1 MQQNI
6 WIDMSEKKKE
16 FADGTELVRNRKAFH
31 DFMILEK
38 HECGIVLAGT
48 EVKSCRARSVSIQ
61 EGYAQVVKGELL
73 VYGMHISPYG
83 FGNRFNH
90 ETVRP
95 RRLLMHKREILKL
108 SQQVKEKGGTLV
120 PLALYLKRGRVKL
133 ELGVAK
139 GKTFSD
145 KRETLKKKQDD
156 MEARRAMAH

>member
-1 MQQNI
+1 
-6 WIDMSEKKKE
+6 MSDKKKE
-16 FADGTELVRNRKAFH
+16 YADGTELVRNRKAFH

-38 HECGIVLAGT
+38 YECGIVLAGT

-61 EGYAQVVKGELL
+61 EGYAQVVRGELL
-73 VYGMHISPYG
+73 VYGMHIAPYG

-90 ETVRP
+90 ESVRP

-108 SQQVKEKGGTLV
+108 SQKVKERGLTLV
-120 PLALYLKRGRVKL
+120 PLALYLKNGRVKM

>member
-1 MQQNI
+1 MQRNI
-6 WIDMSEKKKE
+6 WVDMRDKKKE
-16 FADGTELVRNRKAFH
+16 FAEGTDLVRNRKAFH

-38 HECGIVLAGT
+38 YECGIVLAGT

-73 VYGMHISPYG
+73 VYGMHIAPYG

-90 ETVRP
+90 ESVRP

-108 SQQVKEKGGTLV
+108 SQKVKERGVTLV
-120 PLALYLKRGRVKL
+120 PLSLYLKNGRVKL

-156 MEARRAMAH
+156 METRRAMAH

>member
-1 MQQNI
+1 MQRNI
-6 WIDMSEKKKE
+6 WVDMSDKKKE
-16 FADGTELVRNRKAFH
+16 FAEGTDLVRNRKAFH

-38 HECGIVLAGT
+38 YECGIVLAGT

-61 EGYAQVVKGELL
+61 DGYAQVVKGELL
-73 VYGMHISPYG
+73 VYGMHIAPYG

-90 ETVRP
+90 ESVRP

-108 SQQVKEKGGTLV
+108 SQKVKERGVTLV
-120 PLALYLKRGRVKL
+120 PLSLYLKNGRVKL

>member
-1 MQQNI
+1 MSPKALGIKKIAQNKKA
-6 WIDMSEKKKE
+6 WHEYFIDETFE
-16 FADGTELVRNRKAFH
+16 A
-31 DFMILEK
+31 
-38 HECGIVLAGT
+38 GISLAGT

-73 VYGMHISPYG
+73 VYGMHIAPYG

-90 ETVRP
+90 ESVRP

-108 SQQVKEKGGTLV
+108 SQKVKERGVTLV
-120 PLALYLKRGRVKL
+120 PLSLYLKNGRVKL

>member
-1 MQQNI
+1 MRKNT
-6 WIDMSEKKKE
+6 WVDMSEKKKE
-16 FADGTELVRNRKAFH
+16 FAEGSDLVKNRKAFH
-31 DFMILEK
+31 DFTILEK
-38 HECGIVLAGT
+38 YECGIVLAGT

-61 EGYAQVVKGELL
+61 EGYIQVVKGELL
-73 VYGMHISPYG
+73 IYGMHIAPYG

-90 ETVRP
+90 ESVRP

-108 SQQVKEKGGTLV
+108 SQKVKEKGVTLI
-120 PLALYLKRGRVKL
+120 PLSLYLKNGRVKV

-156 MEARRAMAH
+156 MEARRAMAL

>member
-1 MQQNI
+1 
-6 WIDMSEKKKE
+6 MSDKKKE
-16 FADGTELVRNRKAFH
+16 FAEGTDLVRNRKAFH

-38 HECGIVLAGT
+38 YECGIVLAGT

-73 VYGMHISPYG
+73 VYGMHIAPYG

-90 ETVRP
+90 ETV

-108 SQQVKEKGGTLV
+108 SQKVKERGVTLV
-120 PLALYLKRGRVKL
+120 PLSLYLKNGRVKL

>member
-1 MQQNI
+1 MPRK
-6 WIDMSEKKKE
+6 DPKDPVL
-16 FADGTELVRNRKAFH
+16 ATNRKAFH
-31 DFMILEK
+31 DYNVLERF
-38 HECGIVLAGT
+38 EAGIQLVGT

-61 EGYAQVVKGELL
+61 EGYVQVVKGELL

-90 ETVRP
+90 QAVRP
-95 RRLLMHKREILKL
+95 RKLLMHKREILKL
-108 SQQVKEKGGTLV
+108 SQKVKERGVTLV
-120 PLALYLKRGRVKL
+120 PLSLYLKNGRVKV

>member
-1 MQQNI
+1 MQRNI
-6 WIDMSEKKKE
+6 WVDMSDKKKE
-16 FADGTELVRNRKAFH
+16 FAEGTDLVRNRKAFH

-38 HECGIVLAGT
+38 YECGIVLAGT

-73 VYGMHISPYG
+73 VYGMHIAPYG

-90 ETVRP
+90 ESVRP

-108 SQQVKEKGGTLV
+108 SQKVKERGVTLV
-120 PLALYLKRGRVKL
+120 PLALYLKNGRVKL

>member
-1 MQQNI
+1 MQRNI
-6 WIDMSEKKKE
+6 WVDMSDKKKE
-16 FADGTELVRNRKAFH
+16 FKDGTDLVRNRKAFH

-38 HECGIVLAGT
+38 YECGIVLAGT

-73 VYGMHISPYG
+73 VYGMHIAPYG

-90 ETVRP
+90 ESVRP

-108 SQQVKEKGGTLV
+108 SQKVKERGVTLV
-120 PLALYLKRGRVKL
+120 PLSLYLKNGRVKL

>member
-1 MQQNI
+1 MQRNI
-6 WIDMSEKKKE
+6 WVDMSDKKKE
-16 FADGTELVRNRKAFH
+16 FAEGTDLVRNRKAFH

-38 HECGIVLAGT
+38 YECGIVLAGT

-73 VYGMHISPYG
+73 VYGMHIAPYG

-90 ETVRP
+90 ESVRP
-95 RRLLMHKREILKL
+95 RRLLMHKQEILKL
-108 SQQVKEKGGTLV
+108 SQKVKERGVTLV
-120 PLALYLKRGRVKL
+120 PLSLYLKNGRVKL

-156 MEARRAMAH
+156 METRRAMAH

>member
-1 MQQNI
+1 MRRSI
-6 WIDMSEKKKE
+6 WFDMSDKKKE
-16 FADGTELVRNRKAFH
+16 YADGTELVRNRKAFH

-38 HECGIVLAGT
+38 YECGIVLAGT

-61 EGYAQVVKGELL
+61 EGYAQVVRGELL
-73 VYGMHISPYG
+73 VYGMHIAPYG

-90 ETVRP
+90 ESVRP

-108 SQQVKEKGGTLV
+108 SQKVKERGLTLV
-120 PLALYLKRGRVKL
+120 PLALYLKNGRVKM

>member
-1 MQQNI
+1 MQRNI
-6 WIDMSEKKKE
+6 WVDMSNKKNE
-16 FADGTELVRNRKAFH
+16 FAEGSDLVKNRKAYH

-38 HECGIVLAGT
+38 YECGIVLAGT

-61 EGYAQVVKGELL
+61 EGYVQVVKGELL

-90 ETVRP
+90 QAVRP
-95 RRLLMHKREILKL
+95 RKLLMHKREILKL
-108 SQQVKEKGGTLV
+108 SQKVKERGVTLV
-120 PLALYLKRGRVKL
+120 PLSLYLKNGRVKV